1 MKSNKKR
8 LATMSLGAMM
18 LASGLTGCKEKK
30 NTVDL
35 TEDITT
41 KITTENVL
49 TTETVDLEEERA
61 KTRESQYK
69 TLAENSYNTYKEF
82 YDDISVSSSQIEKLV
97 KILNEDLSGIT
108 TDDARDAYALI
119 DQIILSD
126 NMHHQIDKYIFSPDS
141 TDIPVYAHPR
151 ISEFISNDSADL
163 KEFLIRAENLR
174 DEIYNA
180 YTIGTEEDRKI
191 ATEDAAKLVDY
202 EAIQY
207 RHSGSIMND
216 NTLSSPKRMLASNY
230 EKNIIGML
238 NSISVNQ
245 PEMESSEGF
254 TIYLVS
260 NVSVSVDENGEK
272 VYDYSGTDD
281 VAFSDGKE
289 LRELLAKCEQGKY
302 IETCCSELA
311 SIIKQIQENNL
322 TQSRRELKDMYEAK
336 KNLLS
341 QMKQDS
347 YKSICSNVEN
357 EINSKSYGYN
367 ISING

>member
-18 LASGLTGCKEKK
+18 LASGLTGCKEKT

-41 KITTENVL
+41 EITTENVL

-61 KTRESQYK
+61 KARELQYK

-126 NMHHQIDKYIFSPDS
+126 NMHHQIDKYIFSSDS
-141 TDIPVYAHPR
+141 TDIPVYTHPR
-151 ISEFISNDSADL
+151 ISEFISNDNVDL
-163 KEFLIRAENLR
+163 KEFLIRTENLR

-180 YTIGTEEDRKI
+180 YTVGTEEDRKV

-207 RHSGSIMND
+207 RNNESIMND

-245 PEMESSEGF
+245 PEMESSEG
-254 TIYLVS
+254 
-260 NVSVSVDENGEK
+260 
-272 VYDYSGTDD
+272 
-281 VAFSDGKE
+281 
-289 LRELLAKCEQGKY
+289 LLY
-302 IETCCSELA
+302 I
-311 SIIKQIQENNL
+311 
-322 TQSRRELKDMYEAK
+322 
-336 KNLLS
+336 
-341 QMKQDS
+341 
-347 YKSICSNVEN
+347 
-357 EINSKSYGYN
+357 
-367 ISING
+367 